1 MKKFILAMALIAASV
16 CANAQERARLT
27 IKVGGGYAGLIGAES
42 DGAEFDT
49 SFKTGV
55 GCEFPLNDLIG
66 IEPSFM
72 FCQKG
77 FSGNGP
83 TSFYHEDYKWNVKY
97 IEVPVMCN
105 FHLNDK
111 LVLGTGLYFASL
123 IDDYGL
129 SDTNSFDTGLA
140 VNLKYSFRNG
150 LSVGADMTTGFS
162 RVFKNKEYY
171 NCMIGIVAGY
181 SFSF

>member
-1 MKKFILAMALIAASV
+1 MKKFILVMALVAASV
-16 CANAQERARLT
+16 CANAQEKARLT
-27 IKVGGGYAGLIGAES
+27 VKVGGGYAGLIGAES
-42 DGAEFDT
+42 DNVKFDT
-49 SFKTGV
+49 SFKAGI

-72 FCQKG
+72 YCQKG
-77 FSGNGP
+77 FSGETPKSPNYG
-83 TSFYHEDYKWNVKY
+83 DYKWNVKY

-111 LVLGTGLYFASL
+111 FVLGTGLYFASL

-129 SDTNSFDTGLA
+129 SDTNSFDSGLA
-140 VNLKYSFRNG
+140 VNLKYNFKNG

-162 RVFKNKEYY
+162 RVFKNIEAY
-171 NCMIGIVAGY
+171 NCMVGIVAGY